1 MRFIHTAD
9 WHLGRLFHSRHL
21 TDDQLFT
28 LDGLYR
34 LAESSRADA
43 LVIAGDIFDRAVPPP
58 EAVTVLDGIVAAL
71 ALDLDLTVIMIAGNH
86 DSAARLEYLS
96 ELARR
101 SGVHVVGRV
110 GREVRPVEVRGADGT
125 EVRFWPIA
133 YTDPESAREELER
146 PTIHTHEDA
155 IAAQLE
161 TVSRHSGGAVRDVV
175 VGHVFVSGCYTSE
188 SERELTVG
196 GSAAVNASLFADF
209 DYVALGHL
217 HRPQSVGSERIRY
230 SGSLLK
236 YSFSETDQQKSVSVV
251 DLGVG
256 GELTVREAYLPIRR
270 DVRQIRGSFA
280 ELLAME
286 VDDRLAE
293 SYLEAVLTDPD
304 PVPNAV
310 DTLRVRFP
318 FLLSLRRE
326 ESLRRALDSAAGSAD
341 IKKKTT
347 AQLFED
353 FFLDVS
359 GHPLTE
365 EQSAEVAA
373 ALNELERIGREVVTP
388 TGPLLGAR
396 EAVTA
401 EAGPPGEQEA
411 VPR

>member
-21 TDDQLFT
+21 TDDQRFT
-28 LDGLYR
+28 LDGLLR

-43 LVIAGDIFDRAVPPP
+43 VIIAGDIFDRAVPPP
-58 EAVTVLDGIVAAL
+58 EAVTVLDRIVASL
-71 ALDLDLTVIMIAGNH
+71 ALDLRVTVVMIAGNH

-96 ELARR
+96 ELARK

-110 GREVRPVEVRGADGT
+110 GREVRPVEIRGADGI

-133 YTDPESAREELER
+133 YTDPESAREALER
-146 PTIHTHEDA
+146 PTIHTHDDV

-161 TVSRHSGGAVRDVV
+161 TVLRRSSGVVRDVI
-175 VGHVFVSGCYTSE
+175 VGHAFVSGCYTSE

-196 GSAAVNASLFADF
+196 GSAAVRASLFSDF

-217 HRPQSVGSERIRY
+217 HGRQTAGSERIRY

-236 YSFSETDQQKSVSVV
+236 YSFSETDQQKSVNVV
-251 DLGVG
+251 DLGAG
-256 GELTVREAYLPIRR
+256 GELTVREAGLPIRR
-270 DVRQIRGSFA
+270 DVRRIRGSFA

-293 SYLEAVLTDPD
+293 SYVEAVLTDPD
-304 PVPNAV
+304 PVLGAV
-310 DTLRVRFP
+310 DRLRVRFP

-326 ESLRRALDSAAGSAD
+326 ESQRRALGPAAGSAG
-341 IKKKTT
+341 IKQRTT

-359 GHPLTE
+359 GHPMTE
-365 EQSAEVAA
+365 EQGAEVAA
-373 ALNELERIGREVVTP
+373 ALNELERSG
-388 TGPLLGAR
+388 R
-396 EAVTA
+396 EAVTPSDA
-401 EAGPPGEQEA
+401 RSAAGAGVTADAGRSVEHEA
-411 VPR
+411 VPG